1 VAALAL
7 AVRAADGPP
16 ERGVL
21 ERQQGGDVA
30 IGDEPDVAAGT
41 AVAAVGPAL
50 GDVGLT
56 AEGDRAGAAVTT
68 PDVQVALVDELLSL
82 V

>member
-1 VAALAL
+1 VG
-7 AVRAADGPP
+7 AVHGPP

-21 ERQQGGDVA
+21 ERQQRGDVA
-30 IGDEPDVAAGT
+30 VGDEPDVAAC
-41 AVAAVGPAL
+41 APVAAVGPAL
-50 GDVGLT
+50 GDVGLA
-56 AEGDRAGAAVTT
+56 AERDRAGAAVTT